1 MFLLATNL
9 TVYKN
14 IAANFPFYIKL
25 FFWPSIID
33 CIYDKFFASVCVVQG
48 VLVFMIVYYLKH
60 KLICDKCFYFY
71 ERCEQLAEIIWKN
84 RQQIK
89 RVDLQRQQLPINNV
103 GHDILPDLNVTITS
117 LLSTLVTK

>member
-1 MFLLATNL
+1 MQYN
-9 TVYKN
+9 N
-14 IAANFPFYIKL
+14 INMQYNNYSISKCPI
-25 FFWPSIID
+25 FF
-33 CIYDKFFASVCVVQG
+33 IYC
-48 VLVFMIVYYLKH
+48 
-60 KLICDKCFYFY
+60 
-71 ERCEQLAEIIWKN
+71 RCEQLAEIIWQN

>member
-1 MFLLATNL
+1 MQYNNNN
-9 TVYKN
+9 YSISKYP
-14 IAANFPFYIKL
+14 I
-25 FFWPSIID
+25 FFIL
-33 CIYDKFFASVCVVQG
+33 Y
-48 VLVFMIVYYLKH
+48 
-60 KLICDKCFYFY
+60 
-71 ERCEQLAEIIWKN
+71 RCEQLAEIIWQN